1 MQCWLY
7 FVGSK
12 TYQFLIAE
20 CLGTNSTYA
29 CLLLACVK
37 RRRKPSMH
45 AYTLDT
51 VLCLCRELRGCSRSC
66 RMSTSHLLTSRMSW
80 KLEVCTTLWYICTG
94 KPYIFDRGGPPVI
107 VLPVYS
113 DCMYY
118 EVQNFIIK
126 WQYFREAPFT
136 CTYST
141 GKFSTPKCFHST

>member
-1 MQCWLY
+1 
-7 FVGSK
+7 
-12 TYQFLIAE
+12 
-20 CLGTNSTYA
+20 
-29 CLLLACVK
+29 
-37 RRRKPSMH
+37 
-45 AYTLDT
+45 
-51 VLCLCRELRGCSRSC
+51 
-66 RMSTSHLLTSRMSW
+66 MSTSHLLTSRMSW

-136 CTYST
+136 CIVQESFQPRNVST
-141 GKFSTPKCFHST
+141 LHNEPLSVILL